1 MKLHLLLILPLLILG
16 ARAAIAADAPPQ
28 TAIQKE
34 VRRLAIPES
43 LMPTG
48 EQPLFMFRAEG
59 VQIYTADRKLQWVL
73 QAPEAVLRDYRT
85 GEKVGTH
92 SKGPVWVDDKG
103 SKLVAT
109 GKKSA
114 PAPNADA
121 VAWLLVDVRN
131 ENGGRFA
138 NVRHVQRVDTWA
150 GLPPAAA
157 PTKPGE
163 TVEARYEATYI
174 FWGENR

>member
-1 MKLHLLLILPLLILG
+1 MKLHLLLILS
-16 ARAAIAADAPPQ
+16 ACAAIAADAP
-28 TAIQKE
+28 AVSIQKE

-43 LMPTG
+43 LMPKG
-48 EQPLFMFRAEG
+48 KRPLYLFRAEG
-59 VQIYTADRKLQWVL
+59 VQIYAADGKLQWAI
-73 QAPEAVLRDYRT
+73 QTPQAVLRDYRT

-92 SKGPVWVDDKG
+92 SKGPIWVDDKG

-114 PAPNADA
+114 PAPNVDA
-121 VAWLLVDVRN
+121 IAWLLVEVRS

-138 NVRHVQRVDTWA
+138 NVTHVQRVDTWG

-163 TVEARYEATYI
+163 TTEAPYEATYI